1 MSFTFPMHGTRM
13 ACQKDF
19 LHAGQA
25 AMYTPTVLHVSCMA
39 KIGNIHEQWLFPNI
53 PTVPISLV
61 PRPLFP
67 FLFVVEK
74 SSLFSVIC
82 GGKRQSGNET
92 TYLYIVYNVYK

>member
-1 MSFTFPMHGTRM
+1 M

-39 KIGNIHEQWLFPNI
+39 KIGNIHEQWLFANI
-53 PTVPISLV
+53 PTVPISLA

-67 FLFVVEK
+67 FYLWWKKVVCFPLFVVEK
-74 SSLFSVIC
+74 SSL
-82 GGKRQSGNET
+82 GMRLP
-92 TYLYIVYNVYK
+92 TYI